1 MQVSRVYKS
10 ASRLSGALPR
20 LNRLF
25 MRVLFLAATAA
36 AGCQPGG
43 PSSLS
48 TTPLPTRTASPTPV
62 PGCAALQAGKLAV
75 SPPGETV
82 AGGSLEVSLTNLG
95 RDTITLLGAVLEKE
109 LPTWHISAFPP
120 PEKLGFTAYTL
131 DDLPL
136 FNPPDSAVF
145 PILHRFPAGRARLI
159 PGRQV
164 YLRWEFDRSFYVP
177 LDSRQYP
184 GVEPQLF
191 TWGSDFKAIL
201 DYRLSDGQDCS
212 LVLSGDAPPKIEVD
226 YSGGSAAIYTPF
238 WLRARLE
245 GVQPQELRSLELFVH
260 DSGGRLVHRRKLS
273 GAASLCLFGGD
284 PDCQPRRPLQDNWDL
299 NAAGKGGPIAP
310 GDYTLAVLAVTQ
322 SGSLL
327 QQFPFTIAAP
337 RPAALTA
344 SALAPTRTPIASRT
358 ALYPPGTLTPSPFA
372 PLPFL
377 PGAGTAT
384 LFFPST
390 LTIPPLPS
398 LTFTPTITQ
407 TPTITLTPTLAIT
420 PTPSK
425 TATRELTP
433 TPTFCQTPLEGGGC
447 Q

>member
-1 MQVSRVYKS
+1 MSRV
-10 ASRLSGALPR
+10 LPR

-25 MRVLFLAATAA
+25 MRSVIFVAIAS

-43 PSSLS
+43 LSSLS
-48 TTPLPTRTASPTPV
+48 ATPLPSRTASLTPV
-62 PGCAALQAGKLAV
+62 PGCAALEAGKLAV
-75 SPPGETV
+75 SPPGEAG
-82 AGGSLEVSLTNLG
+82 AGGSLEVSLSNLG
-95 RDTITLLGAVLEKE
+95 GGTITLLGAVLQND
-109 LPTWHISAFPP
+109 TASWHNSAFPP
-120 PEKLGFTAYTL
+120 PEELRFTAYTL

-136 FNPPDSAVF
+136 FDPPDSAVF
-145 PILHRFPAGRARLI
+145 PILHRFPAGRARLT

-164 YLRWEFDRSFYVP
+164 YLRWEFDRSFYIP

-184 GVEPQLF
+184 GLEPQLF
-191 TWGSDFKAIL
+191 TWGGDFEAIL
-201 DYRLSDGQDCS
+201 DYRLGDGQDCS
-212 LVLSGDAPPKIEVD
+212 LALLGDTPPKIEVD
-226 YSGGSAAIYTPF
+226 YSGGSASIYTPF

-245 GVQPQELRSLELFVH
+245 DTPPPELRSLELFVH
-260 DSGGRLVHRRKLS
+260 DSSGRLVHRRKVS

-284 PDCQPRRPLQDNWDL
+284 PDCQPRRPVQDDWDL
-299 NAAGKGGPIAP
+299 NAAGKDEPIAP

-327 QQFPFTIAAP
+327 QQFSFTIAAL

-344 SALAPTRTPIASRT
+344 SALAPTRTPAASRT
-358 ALYPPGTLTPSPFA
+358 ALYPPGTLAPSPFV
-372 PLPFL
+372 PFPFL
-377 PGAGTAT
+377 PGVGTAT
-384 LFFPST
+384 LSFPAT
-390 LTIPPLPS
+390 PTVPVLPS
-398 LTFTPTITQ
+398 QTFTPTITR